1 MGRDYLSSMALIRT
15 VFQDELDGVSQT
27 LQEMSEMVI
36 LAISS
41 ATDAILTANL
51 ELAQEV
57 IKSDDLIDSVQHELD
72 DRIIEI
78 IARQQPVA
86 TDLRALVT
94 ALRISSDLE
103 RMGDMAHHIAKT
115 ARLRHP
121 KVAVPAETTEII
133 SHMGKNMAQK
143 MTQVIVTRSTDL
155 SLEVE
160 KDDDQMDDLHRKLI
174 SKILELKWESGVEGA
189 VDLTL
194 LGRHFERYADHAVSV
209 ARRINFLVT
218 GSYR

>member
-1 MGRDYLSSMALIRT
+1 MALIRT

-27 LQEMSEMVI
+27 LQDLSEMVI
-36 LAISS
+36 SS
-41 ATDAILTANL
+41 IGTATEAILNADL
-51 ELAQEV
+51 KLAEEV
-57 IKSDDLIDSVQHELD
+57 IKSDDHIDAIQHELD
-72 DRIIEI
+72 ARIIEI

-94 ALRISSDLE
+94 ALRISADLE
-103 RMGDMAHHIAKT
+103 RMGDMAHHVAKT

-121 KVAVPAETTEII
+121 NQAIPAPATEII
-133 SHMGKNMAQK
+133 SHMGTVAKNMAQK
-143 MTQVIVTRSTDL
+143 MGQVISTRSTDL

-160 KDDDQMDDLHRKLI
+160 KDDDQMDELHRRLI
-174 SKILELKWESGVEGA
+174 TTIIEMKWESGVEGA
-189 VDLTL
+189 IDLTL
-194 LGRHFERYADHAVSV
+194 VGRYFERYADHAVSV